1 MWGEFHIS
9 LLPIISGFGPTFHK
23 LNPIILVLSSSLLH
37 IPPKWCQLI
46 KHKKKSQWGTRNRNT
61 TGWDAIEYR
70 AEPANLS
77 HVSPSCHDEGAA
89 RWLPTLNWCFNFLSD
104 YNVPSIQFCYNNKRF
119 YPKHTHFSILGRGV
133 CVCVW
138 ARERER
144 AFPFGTCIFVSP
156 PILHSM
162 TDTTTTTTMNDNN
175 TLHPKT
181 LVVYGNSAYRLI
193 NI

>member
-46 KHKKKSQWGTRNRNT
+46 KHKKKKSQWGTRNRNT
-61 TGWDAIEYR
+61 TRWDAIEYR

-133 CVCVW
+133 CVCVCVS
-138 ARERER
+138 ERER
-144 AFPFGTCIFVSP
+144 KSLSIWHLYLCLSSHPTQY
-156 PILHSM
+156 
-162 TDTTTTTTMNDNN
+162 DRYDNN
-175 TLHPKT
+175 NNHERQQHSPSKNFGSLW
-181 LVVYGNSAYRLI
+181 
-193 NI
+193 